1 MAVSRI
7 TKSSVLQGFPKSRSL
22 LAGNTAY
29 DPAATFLIQRVAGT
43 GSSGTITFS
52 SIPQTYKHLQIRFNV
67 LNSSTSGFLRYQLN
81 GDTGSNYAIHRLD
94 ADGSA
99 VAAAGTTSVAYGQLS
114 LGTPDANNPYVGILD
129 IHDYAS
135 TTKYKTSRAFWGR
148 DTNGAGNLALHSSLW
163 LNTNAV
169 NSITIFWS
177 SNSFTTSSTIALY
190 GMVG

>member
-1 MAVSRI
+1 MSLILGILDSGGAAAS
-7 TKSSVLQGFPKSRSL
+7 TSSYESIAS
-22 LAGNTAY
+22 
-29 DPAATFLIQRVAGT
+29 ATGT

-52 SIPQTYKHLQIRFNV
+52 SIPSTYVSLQVRFNV
-67 LNSSTSGFLRYQLN
+67 LNTVASSSFMRYQLN

-99 VAAAGTTSVAYGQLS
+99 VAAAGATSVAFGQLS

-129 IHDYAS
+129 IQDYAS

-163 LNTNAV
+163 LNTAAV

-177 SNSFTTSSTIALY
+177 SNNFTTSSTVSLY
-190 GMVG
+190 GIKG

>member
-1 MAVSRI
+1 MTV
-7 TKSSVLQGFPKSRSL
+7 SSVKTGYDGISL
-22 LAGNTAY
+22 LVGNAAY

-52 SIPQTYKHLQIRFNV
+52 SIPQNYKHLQVRFNV
-67 LNSSTSGFLRYQLN
+67 LNSSTTGFLRYQLN
-81 GDTGSNYAIHRLD
+81 GDTGANYAIHRLD

-99 VAAAGTTSVAYGQLS
+99 VAAAGATGIAYGQLS
-114 LGTPDANNPYVGILD
+114 LGSPDANNPYVGIID

-135 TTKYKTSRAFWGR
+135 TTKYKTNRTFWGR
-148 DTNGAGNLALHSSLW
+148 DTNGAGNLALASSLW
-163 LNTNAV
+163 LNTAAV

-177 SNSFTTSSTIALY
+177 SNNFTTSSTIALY